1 MRGPHA
7 RSGAGAPVV
16 DGGKTN
22 TSGTQK
28 GRRNT
33 GLSAY
38 GATQSQDN
46 LHLHVFCCP
55 AERIH
60 KGVIISV

>member
-16 DGGKTN
+16 GGGK
-22 TSGTQK
+22 QK
-28 GRRNT
+28 HKRRTKSRRNT

-38 GATQSQDN
+38 GATQSQAN
-46 LHLHVFCCP
+46 LSTRVFYVYQTMKV
-55 AERIH
+55 RIFNL
-60 KGVIISV
+60 